1 MLFFFSWGTGISQA
15 LMIRYL
21 ISSQFYLTFSLIST
35 YKTRIRSKEYEENIE
50 IFLPQTQ
57 DKQRH
62 KEKLPCPSKWALS
75 YQPGS
80 HSLFVLGIPWDCLNS
95 HSTFLMLWSPPFFMC
110 ICAFMCILCVLPAC
124 MSVLGSLEEQSV
136 LLTSPTLLR
145 PLIQFL
151 MSQWPPAIKLFSLL
165 LHDCDCAT
173 VTNCNTDICVFYW
186 SRVTPMK
193 GSFGQ

>member
-95 HSTFLMLWSPPFFMC
+95 HSTFLMLWSPLFYVHLCIYVHSMC
-110 ICAFMCILCVLPAC
+110 FAC
-124 MSVLGSLEEQSV
+124 MYVCVGFPGRAISALNFS
-136 LLTSPTLLR
+136 SP
-145 PLIQFL
+145 
-151 MSQWPPAIKLFSLL
+151 A
-165 LHDCDCAT
+165 AT
-173 VTNCNTDICVFYW
+173 FNTVPHVA
-186 SRVTPMK
+186 VTPSHK
-193 GSFGQ
+193 VVFVVTSWLWLCYCYEL